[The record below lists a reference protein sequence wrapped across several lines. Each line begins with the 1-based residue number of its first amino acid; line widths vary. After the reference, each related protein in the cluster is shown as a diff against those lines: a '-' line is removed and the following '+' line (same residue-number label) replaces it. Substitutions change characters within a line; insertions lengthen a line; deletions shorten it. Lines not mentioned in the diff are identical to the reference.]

1 VRPALGEREEDR
13 LQEDS
18 KLKREKGWQEQE
30 GGKEWEREGGRE
42 GKRTG
47 GRERGREGGREGRR
61 EGGSSLTRDKASVL
75 SFQLLQFGL
84 GR

>member
-1 VRPALGEREEDR
+1 MGEGR
-13 LQEDS
+13 
-18 KLKREKGWQEQE
+18 E
-30 GGKEWEREGGRE
+30 GGK
-42 GKRTG
+42 
-47 GRERGREGGREGRR
+47 GREGGRGREREEGR